1 MPHIASIPFATF
13 GEDVS
18 MLYRRIFNFN
28 ERVSIFNK
36 SVNKLVKKG
45 REYNNIIAYFEKYAA
60 LSTEARMI
68 IRDIIEE
75 KKNE

>member
-18 MLYRRIFNFN
+18 MLYRRIFNFD

-36 SVNKLVKKG
+36 TVYQLVENGKDYK
-45 REYNNIIAYFEKYAA
+45 NIVSYFEKSAA

-68 IRDIIEE
+68 IRDLIEE

>member
-1 MPHIASIPFATF
+1 
-13 GEDVS
+13 
-18 MLYRRIFNFN
+18 MLYRRIFNFD

-36 SVNKLVKKG
+36 SVNKLIEKG
-45 REYNNIIAYFEKYAA
+45 KDYKNIVSYFEKSAA

-68 IRDIIEE
+68 IRDLIEE